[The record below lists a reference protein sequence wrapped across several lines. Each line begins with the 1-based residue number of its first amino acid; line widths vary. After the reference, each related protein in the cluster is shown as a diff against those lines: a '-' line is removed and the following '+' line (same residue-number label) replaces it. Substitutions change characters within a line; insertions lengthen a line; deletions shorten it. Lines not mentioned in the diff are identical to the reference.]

1 MKGSAVFLGLKDWAS
16 KALHPQ
22 LPLNARESQKLLTT
36 LTGSFRKHL
45 DEVHP
50 PIAGKPQPHLG
61 TVKNSNASPRTLHSS
76 AALADKHLSS
86 ILTSPLLSKR
96 SGCTSTA
103 DQEFANCKVELQ
115 KDTKDPISLLEE
127 YDARGAATLPIALLC
142 MTTFEKYLAGLSL
155 DQKKKAVSETEPGRR
170 TLMWLWRS
178 ELHQTAA
185 FVDDLELM
193 TLMTYALVRESLDE
207 YLWQWLGLDMVLAH
221 QWDSSRSQNAKRE
234 IFHRYRW
241 KGRILRKMIEAK
253 LQPPYGQKPD
263 LNEVLDIF
271 FRAISLRDL
280 ASKGDHME
288 YLPLNPA
295 GGMIHMAVT
304 RMRYQFGEV
313 DPQRYDRFKDLTKAW
328 LFGIGKDTG
337 VRLNMAL
344 MDLYHPTS
352 TKISGLPMFQTLQEL
367 FSPAPST
374 NVEQLLAIFKFSG
387 SQENHL
393 WYLIMVLTVYR
404 LQIQGY
410 TEEAVWVRDN
420 ISEHFPRLDYHTH
433 SNLQQFVNGTRW
445 NGQQVDGQRPIEATN
460 ATTNRV
466 PYPAF
471 T

>member
-50 PIAGKPQPHLG
+50 PIAGKPQPRLG
-61 TVKNSNASPRTLHSS
+61 TVKSSNASPRTLHSS

-96 SGCTSTA
+96 SGYTSKE
-103 DQEFANCKVELQ
+103 DQDFANCKVELQ

-142 MTTFEKYLAGLSL
+142 MTTFEKYLTGLSL
-155 DQKKKAVSETEPGRR
+155 DQQKKAVSETEPGRR

-185 FVDDLELM
+185 FVDGVELM
-193 TLMTYALVRESLDE
+193 KVMTNALMRESLDE
-207 YLWQWLGLDMVLAH
+207 YLWEWLGLDMVLAH
-221 QWDSSRSQNAKRE
+221 QWDSTRSQNARRE
-234 IFHRYRW
+234 LFHGYRW

-271 FRAISLRDL
+271 FRAVSLRDM
-280 ASKGDHME
+280 AKKGDHLQ
-288 YLPLNPA
+288 YLPLNSA
-295 GGMIHMAVT
+295 GAIIHQALT

-313 DPQRYDRFKDLTKAW
+313 EPRRYARFKDLINTWMRGKGKGT
-328 LFGIGKDTG
+328 GI
-337 VRLNMAL
+337 RLNMAL

-352 TKISGLPMFQTLQEL
+352 TKISGLPMIHTLQEL
-367 FSPAPST
+367 FSPDPST
-374 NVEQLLAIFKFSG
+374 DVSELLAEFKSSG
-387 SQENHL
+387 NEENHL

-410 TEEAVWVRDN
+410 TEEAVWVQDK
-420 ISEHFPRLDYHTH
+420 ISEHFPRLDYYTH

-445 NGQQVDGQRPIEATN
+445 NGQHVDGQRPTGAIN
-460 ATTNRV
+460 AATNRV